1 MQPTTI
7 LLISSSHANWVRLQA
22 MLRKHRYLHV
32 IGEACQHDDALRIA
46 VAEQP
51 DVIITGSDLPNIPVV
66 SLVEAVRTG
75 SPTSRIVVVGKL
87 LERGEH
93 VRLTELGVGSF
104 LLWEDVTV
112 DTIGRVIEDVRAG
125 LRVASNAAAERTV
138 IPPLQE
144 RRLKQ
149 RGCDIVLTD
158 EERISLNGTV
168 TGLTQ
173 REIATELHAS
183 VATVER
189 LLAGLRGKLGVPTT
203 CALCA
208 RAVHVSLVMLD
219 N

>member
-7 LLISSSHANWVRLQA
+7 LLISSPHASWVRLQT

-112 DTIGRVIEDVRAG
+112 DTIGRVIADVRAG
-125 LRVASNAAAERTV
+125 LRVASDAAAERT
-138 IPPLQE
+138 IIHPPPE
-144 RRLKQ
+144 RWRKPH
-149 RGCDIVLTD
+149 GCDIVLTD
-158 EERISLNGTV
+158 EERIALNGKV
-168 TGLTQ
+168 MGLVE
-173 REIATELHAS
+173 REVAVELHVS
-183 VATVER
+183 VPTVER
-189 LLAGLRGKLGVPTT
+189 ILRGLRDKLGVATT

-208 RAVHVSLVMLD
+208 KAVHLGLVILD
-219 N
+219 E